1 MWTNRSLLVRL
12 WLLLCGMILVA
23 LVASVVLLVIYSRSQ
38 LLVEHEPG
46 RRVADQVAKAFNNA
60 LLTTTDP
67 NAVLRGFDTGLDDNE
82 GAVTFESTADEAAGL
97 AQESSSTS
105 RVDGVPSWFVQL
117 LGTPRVSDRFPI
129 YLKGERFGD
138 LVFRAS
144 MSADISERW
153 LTFVGILASASILA
167 IISSFIAY
175 LTVGATLKPLRSIE
189 AGLTRLRAGAY
200 DVLVPCAGPPEIRQS
215 CQQLNELAM
224 TLSQLSSDNTR
235 LLRRLIALE
244 EQERRDLSREL
255 HDELGPLLFAIR
267 ANSAA
272 LLDERGETERDS
284 PPAVKLSQAVETLQR
299 TNRRILDRLRP
310 MHIQE
315 LGLQRSIDGLVEDAK
330 LRAPGTTFE
339 AECEIGPAPLDDV
352 VANTI
357 YRAVQEAL
365 TNVLKHARARRAR
378 VRVRREPSGIALS
391 VIDDGIGLSENHAL
405 GRGLTGMRERVT
417 ALGGTFRLQ
426 RTDTE
431 TVVSCLIPAQPPAE
445 TPVAT

>member
-1 MWTNRSLLVRL
+1 
-12 WLLLCGMILVA
+12 
-23 LVASVVLLVIYSRSQ
+23 
-38 LLVEHEPG
+38 
-46 RRVADQVAKAFNNA
+46 
-60 LLTTTDP
+60 
-67 NAVLRGFDTGLDDNE
+67 
-82 GAVTFESTADEAAGL
+82 
-97 AQESSSTS
+97 
-105 RVDGVPSWFVQL
+105 VPSWFVAL
-117 LGTPRVSDRFPI
+117 LGTPRISDRFPI

-153 LTFVGILASASILA
+153 LTFVGILTSAVVLA
-167 IISSFIAY
+167 VISSVIAY
-175 LTVGATLKPLRSIE
+175 LTVGATLQPLRGIE
-189 AGLTRLRAGAY
+189 AGLTQLRGGAY
-200 DVLVPCAGPPEIRQS
+200 DVLVPCAGPPEIRKS
-215 CQQLNELAM
+215 CQQLNELAV

-235 LLRRLIALE
+235 LLRRLIVLE

-330 LRAPGTTFE
+330 LRAPGTAFE
-339 AECEIGPAPLDDV
+339 ARCEIGPAAVDDV

-357 YRAVQEAL
+357 YRTVQEAL
-365 TNVLKHARARRAR
+365 TNVLKHAHARHAR
-378 VRVRREPSGIALS
+378 VQVRREPLGIVLS
-391 VIDDGIGLSENHAL
+391 VIDDGIGLPENHAL

-431 TVVSCLIPAQPPAE
+431 TVVSCFVPAQPPTE
-445 TPVAT
+445 TTVVT